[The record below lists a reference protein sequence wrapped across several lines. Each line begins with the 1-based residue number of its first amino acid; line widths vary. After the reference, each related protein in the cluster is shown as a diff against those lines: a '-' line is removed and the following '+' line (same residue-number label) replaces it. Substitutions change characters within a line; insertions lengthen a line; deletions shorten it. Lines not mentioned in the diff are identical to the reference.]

1 MTKRDISMAVI
12 RRLPK
17 YHRYLSEM
25 MERGVDRISS
35 KELSEIIGFSAS
47 QIRQDFN
54 NFGEFGQQGY
64 GYNVQDLFREI
75 NTIIGL
81 DHTYS
86 VIIIGAGNL
95 GEALANYG
103 FQALGFDIISL
114 FDNDPKKI
122 GKSLSDVEIRDINIL
137 ETYMSQQPID
147 IAIITTPVH
156 VAQDIADRLIIS
168 GVRSIWNFTPKDLV
182 VPEDLIVENVHMVDS
197 LMTVAYLLNEAD
209 GAVS

>member
-35 KELSEIIGFSAS
+35 KELSDIIGFSAS

-86 VIIIGAGNL
+86 VIIIGSGNL
-95 GEALANYG
+95 GGALANYG
-103 FQALGFDIISL
+103 FQSLGFDIISL

-122 GKSLSDVEIRDINIL
+122 GKKLSDVEIRDINIL
-137 ETYMSQQPID
+137 ETYMSQNKVD
-147 IAIITTPVH
+147 IAIITTPVT

-168 GVRSIWNFTPKDLV
+168 GARSIWNFTPKDLV
-182 VPEDLIVENVHMVDS
+182 VPEDLIVENVHLVDS
-197 LMTVAYLLNEAD
+197 LMTVAYLLNESN
-209 GAVS
+209 GSVS

>member
-64 GYNVQDLFREI
+64 GYNVNDLYLEI
-75 NTIIGL
+75 NSIIGL
-81 DHTYS
+81 DRTYS
-86 VIIIGAGNL
+86 VIIIGAGNM
-95 GEALANYG
+95 GGALANYG
-103 FQALGFDIISL
+103 FQALGFEILSI

-122 GKSLSDVEIRDINIL
+122 GKQLCGVDIRDVNIL
-137 ETYMSQQPID
+137 ETYMSQNKID
-147 IAIITTPVH
+147 IAVITTPVT

-168 GVRSIWNFTPKDLV
+168 GITSIWNFTPRDLV
-182 VPEDLIVENVHMVDS
+182 APEDLIVENVHLVDS
-197 LMTVAYLLNEAD
+197 LMTVAYLLNESN
-209 GAVS
+209 GSVS

>member
-95 GEALANYG
+95 GGALANYG

-197 LMTVAYLLNEAD
+197 LMIVAYLLNEAD

>member
-25 MERGVDRISS
+25 IERGVDRISS
-35 KELSEIIGFSAS
+35 KELSDIIGFSAS

-81 DHTYS
+81 DQTYT
-86 VIIIGAGNL
+86 VIIVGAGNL
-95 GEALANYG
+95 GGALANYG
-103 FQALGFDIISL
+103 FQHLGFDIISL

-122 GKSLSDVEIRDINIL
+122 GKKLSDIEIRDINIL
-137 ETYMSQQPID
+137 ETYLSQNEVD
-147 IAIITTPVH
+147 IAVITTPVQI
-156 VAQDIADRLIIS
+156 AQDIADRLIIS
-168 GVRSIWNFTPKDLV
+168 GVKSIWNFTPNDLV
-182 VPEDLIVENVHMVDS
+182 VPEDLIVENVHLVDS
-197 LMTVAYLLNEAD
+197 LMTVAYLLNEAH
-209 GAVS
+209 GSVS

>member
-35 KELSEIIGFSAS
+35 KELSDIIGFSAS

-81 DHTYS
+81 DNTYS

-95 GEALANYG
+95 GGALANYG
-103 FQALGFDIISL
+103 FQHLGFDIISL

-122 GKSLSDVEIRDINIL
+122 GKKLSGIEIRDINIL
-137 ETYMSQQPID
+137 ETYMSERQID
-147 IAIITTPVH
+147 IAIVTTPVS

-168 GVRSIWNFTPKDLV
+168 GARSIWNFTPKDLV
-182 VPEDLIVENVHMVDS
+182 VPEDLIVENVHLVDS

>member
-95 GEALANYG
+95 GGALANYG

-182 VPEDLIVENVHMVDS
+182 VPEDLIVENVHMVES
-197 LMTVAYLLNEAD
+197 LMTGAYLLNEAD